1 MAQKLS
7 SRAQRKLDA
16 LEEARRKVDRIHSLV
31 ELAASQPSTAEMYL
45 GQIRRAAADVGRVFM
60 NNGYGPLADATNQ
73 MSLATKRGGQVQT
86 KVRSLREL
94 VASVKAGMERAQKAV
109 YDEEKKPLA
118 D

>member
-7 SRAQRKLDA
+7 SGAQRKLDA
-16 LEEARRKVDRIHSLV
+16 LVEARRKMDRIHSLV
-31 ELAASQPSTAEMYL
+31 ELAASQPSGEEMYL

-73 MSLATKRGGQVQT
+73 MSLATKRGGKIQT

-94 VASVKAGMERAQKAV
+94 VASVKAGMERAEKAV
-109 YDEEKKPLA
+109 YEEDKKLPA
-118 D
+118 S

>member
-1 MAQKLS
+1 MVHKLS
-7 SRAQRKLDA
+7 SGAQRKLDA
-16 LEEARRKVDRIHSLV
+16 LEEARRKMDRIHSLV
-31 ELAASQPSTAEMYL
+31 EMAGSQPTGEDMYL

-73 MSLATKRGGQVQT
+73 MTLATKRSGKIQT

-94 VASVKAGMERAQKAV
+94 VGSVRAGMERAEKSV
-109 YDEEKKPLA
+109 YEEDKKPPA